1 MSFCSRLIYFNQN
14 KSLPKYRKANC
25 CKKAF
30 LHFGAGANT
39 LCTPVFVQRGYR
51 LPNLK
56 SMVLHS
62 CRTILFCGNP
72 AKVKAGA
79 CTRFKLC
86 KGCV

>member
-1 MSFCSRLIYFNQN
+1 MELVSCVGGARLSKQ
-14 KSLPKYRKANC
+14 KGKTAEL

-79 CTRFKLC
+79 CTWVKLC